1 MVVVMALEVD
11 FLNLFAAYCMRFG
24 GVGFDVLDGFRWITW
39 VV

>member
-1 MVVVMALEVD
+1 MVVVVALEAD

-24 GVGFDVLDGFRWITW
+24 SVDLGVLGGFRWITW